1 MSHKVFISFKCST
14 INAFFTILLSNA
26 KIFLNLIQGKFFRPI
41 MKADFQLVMYERV
54 QFCCSA
60 NLTKNSKKIFSLV
73 DYRLMLCPSLPEM
86 QKKGNLMNTFVLFVS
101 PFVLIFGRR
110 GATYRRFAQTLG
122 ILMLVLC
129 IFTHIFVLNLPRQNV
144 RSC

>member
-14 INAFFTILLSNA
+14 IDVFFTILLSNA
-26 KIFLNLIQGKFFRPI
+26 KIFLNLIQRKFFRPI

-73 DYRLMLCPSLPEM
+73 EIQVDAVSKFTRNA
-86 QKKGNLMNTFVLFVS
+86 KKGELDEHVRPICFPICANFW
-101 PFVLIFGRR
+101 PK
-110 GATYRRFAQTLG
+110 RRFAQTLG
-122 ILMLVLC
+122 ILMLFYAFLRIFLC
-129 IFTHIFVLNLPRQNV
+129 
-144 RSC
+144 